1 MLIKLYNNNNNPKD
15 IDQIVQI
22 LRDGGVIIY
31 PTDTMY
37 AIGCHA
43 LQVRSV
49 ETICRIKDI
58 DPKKKSLS
66 IICYDL
72 SNISEYAKVDNATFK
87 LMKRNLPGA
96 FTFILTSGNKLPKIF
111 KNRKEVGIRVPD
123 NPIIR
128 EICRELDAPILTTTI
143 PWNNQDV
150 IEYLTNPEL
159 INEKFGNEVDLV
171 IDGGI
176 GGIEPS
182 TIVDCTS
189 GSAKII
195 RQGKGILENA

>member
-1 MLIKLYNNNNNPKD
+1 MLIKLYEKNNNPKD
-15 IDQIVQI
+15 IEQIVQI
-22 LRDGGVIIY
+22 LRDGGVVIY
-31 PTDTMY
+31 PTDTVY

-43 LQVRSV
+43 LQVRAV
-49 ETICRIKDI
+49 ENICRIKNI

-72 SNISEYAKVDNATFK
+72 SNISEYAKVENSTFK

-96 FTFILTSGNKLPKIF
+96 FTFILTAGSKLPKIF

-128 EICRELDAPILTTTI
+128 EICRQLEAPILTTTV
-143 PWNNQDV
+143 PWDEKED
-150 IEYLTNPEL
+150 IEYLTTPEL
-159 INEKFGNEVDLV
+159 IDEKFGNEVDLV
-171 IDGGI
+171 VDGGI

-189 GSAKII
+189 GNAEIV
-195 RQGKGILENA
+195 RQGKGILEEV